1 MKWLLDKHITL
12 NDIESTLHFSNDIR
26 ERNAS
31 FLTPD
36 VTCSNEQAVVSHSS
50 YSNLSPKRH
59 CYVAKFF
66 TTDCLSNWEKNT
78 SSLCFA
84 SKIRM

>member
-1 MKWLLDKHITL
+1 MEWLLDKHMTL

-26 ERNAS
+26 QQNAS

-50 YSNLSPKRH
+50 YSNLSPKPH
-59 CYVAKFF
+59 CYVAEFF
-66 TTDCLSNWEKNT
+66 TTDSLSH
-78 SSLCFA
+78 
-84 SKIRM
+84 